1 MARHSSPLNSTAA
14 RALIALAT
22 ATAALGAGAATAS
35 ADSTAALTPLSP
47 AALGQVAAAPQ
58 AVPVKDIGG
67 DVTILRGAA
76 GDPHGNGV
84 DIPLD
89 QLTGPVTQTGPI
101 GAVPALEGVAGLLG
115 GGASGLS

>member
-14 RALIALAT
+14 RALIAVA
-22 ATAALGAGAATAS
+22 AAAAALGAGAATAS
-35 ADSTAALTPLSP
+35 AAS
-47 AALGQVAAAPQ
+47 AAPE
-58 AVPVKDIGG
+58 AGPVKDIGG

-76 GDPHGNGV
+76 GDPHGNGI
-84 DIPLD
+84 DIPLS
-89 QLTGPVTQTGPI
+89 QLTGPVTQTGPV

>member
-1 MARHSSPLNSTAA
+1 MARHSSPLDSTAA
-14 RALIALAT
+14 RALIALTA
-22 ATAALGAGAATAS
+22 ATAALGAGATAAS
-35 ADSTAALTPLSP
+35 AAS
-47 AALGQVAAAPQ
+47 AAAPQ
-58 AVPVKDIGG
+58 AGPVQGVGG

-84 DIPLD
+84 DIPLS

-101 GAVPALEGVAGLLG
+101 GAVPAIEGVAGLLG

>member
-35 ADSTAALTPLSP
+35 AAS
-47 AALGQVAAAPQ
+47 AAPQ
-58 AVPVKDIGG
+58 AGPVKGIGG
-67 DVTILRGAA
+67 DITILRGAA

-84 DIPLD
+84 DIPLT
-89 QLTGPVTQTGPI
+89 QLTGPVTQTGPV

>member
-35 ADSTAALTPLSP
+35 A
-47 AALGQVAAAPQ
+47 APQ
-58 AVPVKDIGG
+58 AGPVKGIGG
-67 DVTILRGAA
+67 DITILRGAA

-84 DIPLD
+84 DIPLS
-89 QLTGPVTQTGPI
+89 QLTGPVTQTGPV

>member
-1 MARHSSPLNSTAA
+1 MARHSSPLNSTAT
-14 RALIALAT
+14 RAVIALAA
-22 ATAALGAGAATAS
+22 ATAALGASAATAS
-35 ADSTAALTPLSP
+35 ADS
-47 AALGQVAAAPQ
+47 AAA
-58 AVPVKDIGG
+58 AGPVKGIGG

-84 DIPLD
+84 DIPLS